1 MCRIVTT
8 VWAPGNSLRL
18 PFLVCFNSDEH
29 RKEEPFSVKDLV
41 SRFRANIIT
50 KGARAFEEEEWD
62 EVSIGSLRFQ
72 VSFRRW
78 FSFLEGC
85 SDC

>member
-8 VWAPGNSLRL
+8 VWAPCVSLCL
-18 PFLVCFNSDEH
+18 PFLICINSDEH
-29 RKEEPFSVKDLV
+29 RKEEPLSVKDLV

-62 EVSIGSLRFQ
+62 EVSVGSLHFQ
-72 VSFRRW
+72 VSSRRW
-78 FSFLEGC
+78 FSFLKGLQ
-85 SDC
+85 